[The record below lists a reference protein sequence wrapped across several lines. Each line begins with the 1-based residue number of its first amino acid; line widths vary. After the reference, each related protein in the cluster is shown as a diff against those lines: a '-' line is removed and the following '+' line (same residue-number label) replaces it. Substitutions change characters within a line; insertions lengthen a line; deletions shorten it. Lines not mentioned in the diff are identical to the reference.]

1 MSKKSTLCIAL
12 SVLLLIACESAEDKE
27 IKQLQLER
35 LRMETQLQT
44 QKLNEERVRAA
55 KEEDARI
62 AYMKA
67 EAERIEREKQLQIAA
82 EQAERER
89 VQHQEADRFVHNRAE
104 YRVGEI
110 GRPLLAKDPSISVVS
125 HDCQQTNGSFT
136 AIVKIS
142 YLGGF
147 SGDSLSVGGKLVRN
161 SDGKEHFQYDP
172 IAPDIIG
179 RLALVGL
186 PDDKL
191 KLLASGQ
198 AFLNW

>member
-1 MSKKSTLCIAL
+1 MFKQSAL
-12 SVLLLIACESAEDKE
+12 PFIMSVLLLVACESAEDKE
-27 IKQLQLER
+27 IKRLQLER

-44 QKLNEERVRAA
+44 QKLNQEQIRAA
-55 KEEDARI
+55 KEEEARI

-67 EAERIEREKQLQIAA
+67 EAERIEREKQIQLAA
-82 EQAERER
+82 EQAERDR
-89 VQHQEADRFVHNRAE
+89 VRHQEADRFVSNRAE

-110 GRPLLAKDPSISVVS
+110 ARPLLAKDPSISVVS

-136 AIVKIS
+136 AIVKIN
-142 YLGGF
+142 YHGGF

-161 SDGKEHFQYDP
+161 SEGKEHFQYDP

-179 RLALVGL
+179 RLAMIGL